1 MAACLNPFLIARP
14 TTAKH
19 DLTPRTAGVRRAS
32 GRVIMKTRYTVVLS
46 MIAGAALGGAAIQGL
61 HAQAKPPAYLV
72 IEINKVTDAEGFKV
86 ITQRPRGGADV
97 AKELGGHYIARTDK
111 ITALDGTAPERFI
124 VYAFDSVE
132 KAQAFNNSSY
142 MMEANTIRGKTTQ
155 ARSFI
160 VEGVPQ

>member
-1 MAACLNPFLIARP
+1 MIQATRTLVFGGLMGGSHENSVHSRVVNACRHWAWC
-14 TTAKH
+14 
-19 DLTPRTAGVRRAS
+19 S
-32 GRVIMKTRYTVVLS
+32 GGSRI
-46 MIAGAALGGAAIQGL
+46 
-61 HAQAKPPAYLV
+61 HAQGKPPAYLV
-72 IEINKVTDAEGFKV
+72 IEINKVNDAEGFKV

-124 VYAFDSVE
+124 AYAFDSVE

-142 MMEANTIRGKTTQ
+142 MKEVNTIRGKTTQ

-160 VEGVPQ
+160 VEGIPQ

>member
-1 MAACLNPFLIARP
+1 
-14 TTAKH
+14 
-19 DLTPRTAGVRRAS
+19 
-32 GRVIMKTRYTVVLS
+32 
-46 MIAGAALGGAAIQGL
+46 MIVGAALGGAAIQGL

-72 IEINKVTDAEGFKV
+72 IEINTVTDAEGFKV

-97 AKELGGHYIARTDK
+97 AEELGGHYIARTDK

-142 MMEANTIRGKTTQ
+142 MKEVNAIRGKTTQ

-160 VEGVPQ
+160 VEGTTQ